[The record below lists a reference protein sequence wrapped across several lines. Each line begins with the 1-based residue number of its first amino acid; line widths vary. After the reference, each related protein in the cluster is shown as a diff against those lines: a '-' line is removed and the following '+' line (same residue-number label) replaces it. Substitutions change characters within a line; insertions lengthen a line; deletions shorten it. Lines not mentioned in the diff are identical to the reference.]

1 MDPTLAA
8 RALSAATEITS
19 TALSGDDPG
28 AVLDTVVARAA
39 ELADA
44 DLGLAM
50 VSTDDGRVVV
60 EAAHYATAHPTRDG
74 NGRPGTGTPTTAAG
88 LGARHAPEGAERT
101 GEPRATLGDPTGSTA
116 PAGDARLSD
125 SDRPSASLDSDT
137 RASSAAGD
145 GARLSGGP
153 DSGTNAG
160 SAAGDGARPSSGPDS
175 GTPDPGTRASS
186 ADGDG
191 AQPSGGPDSGTNA
204 GSVAAGDGT
213 QPFAAP
219 ESTSL
224 SGTPSAGE
232 SLRGLTLPADS
243 AAGQVARGGEPVSS
257 EDFTVDPRTA
267 PFVPVEL
274 HGYGPF
280 AAAPFGSGGRVL
292 GSLTVYR
299 KRGREPFSAGTV
311 EMLVAFAAQA
321 GVVLALAEGAN
332 ARHRVALYEE
342 RERIARELHDV
353 IVQRLY
359 GAGMQL
365 DRVRRNMR
373 KRFAQAD
380 GARLSDAID
389 QLDQT
394 IEEIRGTV
402 RALRSPEP
410 RHDTGTPTDLAES
423 ARGEVRIA
431 GELLGYP
438 PTLELSGEFADIPA
452 ERADHIR
459 AALREALSN
468 VVRHSGAS
476 ETRVTLTR
484 DSGGVKLRVRDNGSG
499 VPQGVATRGLRHL
512 AERADAAGGKFF
524 LNSSPSLGTLVAFDL
539 PLD

>member
-1 MDPTLAA
+1 MTELMDPTLAA

-50 VSTDDGRVVV
+50 VSAEDGRVVV
-60 EAAHYATAHPTRDG
+60 EAAHYATAHPAEPTGPKEESSASGDRDPAPG
-74 NGRPGTGTPTTAAG
+74 KQAGPLADWSADARPASVDARVGGQAGAAEER
-88 LGARHAPEGAERT
+88 ASEPHAS
-101 GEPRATLGDPTGSTA
+101 LGDPAAGS
-116 PAGDARLSD
+116 
-125 SDRPSASLDSDT
+125 SA
-137 RASSAAGD
+137 SAAG
-145 GARLSGGP
+145 
-153 DSGTNAG
+153 
-160 SAAGDGARPSSGPDS
+160 AAGAV
-175 GTPDPGTRASS
+175 T
-186 ADGDG
+186 
-191 AQPSGGPDSGTNA
+191 
-204 GSVAAGDGT
+204 
-213 QPFAAP
+213 
-219 ESTSL
+219 
-224 SGTPSAGE
+224 AGE
-232 SLRGLTLPADS
+232 ALRGLAFSADS
-243 AAGQVARGGEPVSS
+243 AAGRVARGGEPIASA
-257 EDFTVDPRTA
+257 DFTVDPRTA
-267 PFVPVEL
+267 PYVPAEL
-274 HGYGPF
+274 QGYGPF

-292 GSLTVYR
+292 GALTVYR
-299 KRGREPFSAGTV
+299 KQGREPFSAGTV

-452 ERADHIR
+452 ESADHIR

-484 DSGGVKLRVRDNGSG
+484 DPGGVKLRVRDNGSG

-539 PLD
+539 PLA

>member
-50 VSTDDGRVVV
+50 VSADDGRVVV
-60 EAAHYATAHPTRDG
+60 EAAHYATPHPSEVAAPTRAGATDVDAAPDASG
-74 NGRPGTGTPTTAAG
+74 AGSPGEAGRVGEPGASGDDPAAAPGMSPGTPELGATAA
-88 LGARHAPEGAERT
+88 AV
-101 GEPRATLGDPTGSTA
+101 
-116 PAGDARLSD
+116 PA
-125 SDRPSASLDSDT
+125 PSAMAPV
-137 RASSAAGD
+137 ASAPGVRGIESASAAD
-145 GARLSGGP
+145 SGG
-153 DSGTNAG
+153 AG
-160 SAAGDGARPSSGPDS
+160 P
-175 GTPDPGTRASS
+175 
-186 ADGDG
+186 
-191 AQPSGGPDSGTNA
+191 
-204 GSVAAGDGT
+204 VV
-213 QPFAAP
+213 
-219 ESTSL
+219 
-224 SGTPSAGE
+224 GE
-232 SLRGLTLPADS
+232 SLRGLSLSADS
-243 AAGQVARGGEPVSS
+243 AAGRVARGGEPIASD
-257 EDFTVDPRTA
+257 DFTVDPRTA
-267 PFVPVEL
+267 PYVPAEL

-292 GSLTVYR
+292 GALTVYR
-299 KRGREPFSAGTV
+299 KQGREPFSAGTV

-380 GARLSDAID
+380 GVRLSDAID

-402 RALRSPEP
+402 RALRSAEP
-410 RHDTGTPTDLAES
+410 RHDTGTPADLAES

-438 PTLELSGEFADIPA
+438 PTLELSGEFADVPA

-476 ETRVTLTR
+476 ETRVTLAR
-484 DSGGVKLRVRDNGSG
+484 DSHGVKLRVRDNGSG

>member
-1 MDPTLAA
+1 MTELMDPTLAA

-50 VSTDDGRVVV
+50 VSADDGRVVV
-60 EAAHYATAHPTRDG
+60 EAAHYATAHPVAHPVADEPLAV
-74 NGRPGTGTPTTAAG
+74 PGAG
-88 LGARHAPEGAERT
+88 
-101 GEPRATLGDPTGSTA
+101 TA
-116 PAGDARLSD
+116 PGPDGSAR
-125 SDRPSASLDSDT
+125 T
-137 RASSAAGD
+137 SAAD
-145 GARLSGGP
+145 GSIRAPQTDGGR
-153 DSGTNAG
+153 
-160 SAAGDGARPSSGPDS
+160 AAS
-175 GTPDPGTRASS
+175 TS
-186 ADGDG
+186 ADGG
-191 AQPSGGPDSGTNA
+191 RANTAADSG
-204 GSVAAGDGT
+204 AANTGADGGTANTAADGGTANTGGDGG
-213 QPFAAP
+213 AAD
-219 ESTSL
+219 SRS
-224 SGTPSAGE
+224 GE
-232 SLRGLTLPADS
+232 SLRGLSLPADS
-243 AAGQVARGGEPVSS
+243 AAGRVARGGEPVSS
-257 EDFTVDPRTA
+257 DDFTVDPRTA
-267 PFVPVEL
+267 PYVPVEL
-274 HGYGPF
+274 HGYGAF

-292 GSLTVYR
+292 GALTVYR

-410 RHDTGTPTDLAES
+410 RHDTGTPADLAES

-438 PTLELSGEFADIPA
+438 PTLELSGEFADVPA

-476 ETRVTLTR
+476 ETRVTLAR
-484 DSGGVKLRVRDNGSG
+484 DSHGVKLRVRDNGSG

>member
-50 VSTDDGRVVV
+50 VSAEDGRVVV
-60 EAAHYATAHPTRDG
+60 EAAHYANPHPEVGEVADPRAGWSTEAEPPATGSGTAGSLASGEPTAG
-74 NGRPGTGTPTTAAG
+74 ASARPVVDVAGAAGSPAPGEPTAA
-88 LGARHAPEGAERT
+88 
-101 GEPRATLGDPTGSTA
+101 
-116 PAGDARLSD
+116 
-125 SDRPSASLDSDT
+125 AS
-137 RASSAAGD
+137 
-145 GARLSGGP
+145 
-153 DSGTNAG
+153 
-160 SAAGDGARPSSGPDS
+160 ARPAAAEPSRDQ
-175 GTPDPGTRASS
+175 GT
-186 ADGDG
+186 
-191 AQPSGGPDSGTNA
+191 
-204 GSVAAGDGT
+204 
-213 QPFAAP
+213 
-219 ESTSL
+219 ST
-224 SGTPSAGE
+224 TAGE
-232 SLRGLTLPADS
+232 SLRGLALPADS
-243 AAGQVARGGEPVSS
+243 AAGRVARGGEPVASA
-257 EDFTVDPRTA
+257 DFTVDPRTA
-267 PFVPVEL
+267 PFVPAEL
-274 HGYGPF
+274 QGYGPF

-292 GSLTVYR
+292 GALTVYR

-484 DSGGVKLRVRDNGSG
+484 DAGGVKLRVRDNGSG

>member
-1 MDPTLAA
+1 MTELMDPTLAA

-50 VSTDDGRVVV
+50 VSAEDGRVVV
-60 EAAHYATAHPTRDG
+60 EAAHYATAHP
-74 NGRPGTGTPTTAAG
+74 
-88 LGARHAPEGAERT
+88 AE
-101 GEPRATLGDPTGSTA
+101 PTGPKGESSASGDRDPAPGSQADEPAGPVAGSGAGGVSTA
-116 PAGDARLSD
+116 
-125 SDRPSASLDSDT
+125 
-137 RASSAAGD
+137 
-145 GARLSGGP
+145 SG
-153 DSGTNAG
+153 
-160 SAAGDGARPSSGPDS
+160 
-175 GTPDPGTRASS
+175 
-186 ADGDG
+186 
-191 AQPSGGPDSGTNA
+191 
-204 GSVAAGDGT
+204 V
-213 QPFAAP
+213 
-219 ESTSL
+219 
-224 SGTPSAGE
+224 SAGE
-232 SLRGLTLPADS
+232 ALRGLAFSADS
-243 AAGQVARGGEPVSS
+243 AAGRVARGGEPIASA
-257 EDFTVDPRTA
+257 DFTVDPRTA
-267 PFVPVEL
+267 PYVPAEL
-274 HGYGPF
+274 QGYGPF

-292 GSLTVYR
+292 GALTVYR
-299 KRGREPFSAGTV
+299 KHGREPFSAGTV

-452 ERADHIR
+452 ESADHIR

-539 PLD
+539 PLA

>member
-1 MDPTLAA
+1 MTELMDPTLAA

-50 VSTDDGRVVV
+50 VSADDGRVVV
-60 EAAHYATAHPTRDG
+60 EAAHYATPHPSELAAPADEPRGATAG
-74 NGRPGTGTPTTAAG
+74 NADATPNASRAESEGDPGGVRAGRPDTLARDTVAAPG
-88 LGARHAPEGAERT
+88 PESA
-101 GEPRATLGDPTGSTA
+101 STA
-116 PAGDARLSD
+116 PAAAAPGAPQPGATASDASAPQPGTTAQDASGAGTR
-125 SDRPSASLDSDT
+125 RPGALQAGGPETGVAAVESAPGAGGSEP
-137 RASSAAGD
+137 ASAG
-145 GARLSGGP
+145 GSGG
-153 DSGTNAG
+153 
-160 SAAGDGARPSSGPDS
+160 
-175 GTPDPGTRASS
+175 
-186 ADGDG
+186 
-191 AQPSGGPDSGTNA
+191 
-204 GSVAAGDGT
+204 
-213 QPFAAP
+213 AAP
-219 ESTSL
+219 VV
-224 SGTPSAGE
+224 GE
-232 SLRGLTLPADS
+232 SLRGLSLSADS
-243 AAGQVARGGEPVSS
+243 AAGRVARGGEPIASD
-257 EDFTVDPRTA
+257 DFTVDPRTA
-267 PFVPVEL
+267 PYVPAEL

-292 GSLTVYR
+292 GALTVYR
-299 KRGREPFSAGTV
+299 KQGREPFSAGTV

-380 GARLSDAID
+380 GVRLSDAID

-402 RALRSPEP
+402 RALRSAEP
-410 RHDTGTPTDLAES
+410 RHDTGTPADLAES

-438 PTLELSGEFADIPA
+438 PTLELSGEFADVPA

-476 ETRVTLTR
+476 ETRVTLAR
-484 DSGGVKLRVRDNGSG
+484 DSHGVKLRVRDNGSG

>member
-1 MDPTLAA
+1 MTITIPGRGAGLTLGSVLLMDPTLAA

-19 TALSGDDPG
+19 TALSGDDPE

-50 VSTDDGRVVV
+50 VSADDGRVVV
-60 EAAHYATAHPTRDG
+60 EAAHDVS
-74 NGRPGTGTPTTAAG
+74 
-88 LGARHAPEGAERT
+88 GAE
-101 GEPRATLGDPTGSTA
+101 
-116 PAGDARLSD
+116 DA
-125 SDRPSASLDSDT
+125 
-137 RASSAAGD
+137 
-145 GARLSGGP
+145 
-153 DSGTNAG
+153 
-160 SAAGDGARPSSGPDS
+160 
-175 GTPDPGTRASS
+175 
-186 ADGDG
+186 
-191 AQPSGGPDSGTNA
+191 
-204 GSVAAGDGT
+204 
-213 QPFAAP
+213 
-219 ESTSL
+219 
-224 SGTPSAGE
+224 
-232 SLRGLTLPADS
+232 LRGLTLPADS
-243 AAGQVARGGEPVSS
+243 AAGRVARGGEPVAS
-257 EDFTVDPRTA
+257 DNFLVDPRTA
-267 PFVPVEL
+267 PYVPDEL
-274 HGYGPF
+274 RGYGPF

-292 GSLTVYR
+292 GALTVYR
-299 KRGREPFSAGTV
+299 RQGREPFSAGTV
-311 EMLVAFAAQA
+311 EMLAAFAAQA

-332 ARHRVALYEE
+332 ARHRVTLYQE

-410 RHDTGTPTDLAES
+410 RHDTGTPADLAES

-438 PTLELSGEFADIPA
+438 PTLELSGEFADVPA
-452 ERADHIR
+452 VPADHIR

-476 ETRVTLTR
+476 ETRVSLTR
-484 DSGGVKLRVRDNGSG
+484 DAEGVKLRVRDNGSG

-524 LNSSPSLGTLVAFDL
+524 INSSPSLGTLVAFDL

>member
-50 VSTDDGRVVV
+50 VSADDGRVVV
-60 EAAHYATAHPTRDG
+60 EAAHYATPHPSEIAAATRSEASDVVAA
-74 NGRPGTGTPTTAAG
+74 PDASGTESEGDSPVEGAGKPETSASDTVAAP
-88 LGARHAPEGAERT
+88 GARGS
-101 GEPRATLGDPTGSTA
+101 EPAS
-116 PAGDARLSD
+116 AGDS
-125 SDRPSASLDSDT
+125 
-137 RASSAAGD
+137 GD
-145 GARLSGGP
+145 
-153 DSGTNAG
+153 
-160 SAAGDGARPSSGPDS
+160 
-175 GTPDPGTRASS
+175 
-186 ADGDG
+186 
-191 AQPSGGPDSGTNA
+191 
-204 GSVAAGDGT
+204 
-213 QPFAAP
+213 AAP
-219 ESTSL
+219 VV
-224 SGTPSAGE
+224 GE
-232 SLRGLTLPADS
+232 SLRGLSLSADS
-243 AAGQVARGGEPVSS
+243 AAGRVARGGEPIASD
-257 EDFTVDPRTA
+257 DFTVDPRTA
-267 PFVPVEL
+267 PYVPAEL

-292 GSLTVYR
+292 GALTVYR
-299 KRGREPFSAGTV
+299 KQGREPFSAGTV

-402 RALRSPEP
+402 RALRSAEP
-410 RHDTGTPTDLAES
+410 RHDTGTPADLAES

-438 PTLELSGEFADIPA
+438 PTLELSGEFADVPA

-476 ETRVTLTR
+476 ETRVTLAR
-484 DSGGVKLRVRDNGSG
+484 DSHGVKLRVRDNGSG

>member
-1 MDPTLAA
+1 MTVTIPGPGRKHALGSVLLMDPTLAA

-19 TALSGDDPG
+19 TALSGDDPE
-28 AVLDTVVARAA
+28 AVLDTVVIRAA

-50 VSTDDGRVVV
+50 VSADDGQVVV
-60 EAAHYATAHPTRDG
+60 EAAV
-74 NGRPGTGTPTTAAG
+74 
-88 LGARHAPEGAERT
+88 
-101 GEPRATLGDPTGSTA
+101 
-116 PAGDARLSD
+116 
-125 SDRPSASLDSDT
+125 
-137 RASSAAGD
+137 
-145 GARLSGGP
+145 
-153 DSGTNAG
+153 
-160 SAAGDGARPSSGPDS
+160 
-175 GTPDPGTRASS
+175 DPGGAGRAL
-186 ADGDG
+186 
-191 AQPSGGPDSGTNA
+191 Q
-204 GSVAAGDGT
+204 
-213 QPFAAP
+213 
-219 ESTSL
+219 
-224 SGTPSAGE
+224 
-232 SLRGLTLPADS
+232 GLTLPADS
-243 AAGQVARGGEPVSS
+243 AAGRVARGGEPVVS
-257 EDFTVDPRTA
+257 DNFVVDPRTA
-267 PFVPVEL
+267 PFVPDEL
-274 HGYGPF
+274 RGFGPF

-292 GSLTVYR
+292 GALTVYR
-299 KRGREPFSAGTV
+299 LQGREPFSAGTV

-332 ARHRVALYEE
+332 ARHRVTLYQE

-410 RHDTGTPTDLAES
+410 RHDIGTPTDLAES

-452 ERADHIR
+452 ASADHIR

-476 ETRVTLTR
+476 ETRVSLTR
-484 DSGGVKLRVRDNGSG
+484 DRDGVKLRVRDNGSG

-512 AERADAAGGKFF
+512 AERADTAGGKFF
-524 LNSSPSLGTLVAFDL
+524 INSSPSLGTLVAFDL

>member
-1 MDPTLAA
+1 MTELMDPTLAA

-50 VSTDDGRVVV
+50 VSAEDGRVVV
-60 EAAHYATAHPTRDG
+60 EAAHYATAHPAAEDA
-74 NGRPGTGTPTTAAG
+74 TPPAA
-88 LGARHAPEGAERT
+88 
-101 GEPRATLGDPTGSTA
+101 EPAGPLGDSDAGSTA
-116 PAGDARLSD
+116 STEGGVSTTGAVSTA
-125 SDRPSASLDSDT
+125 SAM
-137 RASSAAGD
+137 
-145 GARLSGGP
+145 SG
-153 DSGTNAG
+153 
-160 SAAGDGARPSSGPDS
+160 
-175 GTPDPGTRASS
+175 
-186 ADGDG
+186 
-191 AQPSGGPDSGTNA
+191 
-204 GSVAAGDGT
+204 V
-213 QPFAAP
+213 
-219 ESTSL
+219 
-224 SGTPSAGE
+224 SAGE
-232 SLRGLTLPADS
+232 ALRGLAFSADS
-243 AAGQVARGGEPVSS
+243 AAGRVARGGEPIASA
-257 EDFTVDPRTA
+257 DFTVDPRTA
-267 PFVPVEL
+267 PYVPAEL
-274 HGYGPF
+274 QGYGPF

-292 GSLTVYR
+292 GALTVYR
-299 KRGREPFSAGTV
+299 KHGREPFSAGTV

-452 ERADHIR
+452 ESADHIR

-539 PLD
+539 PLA

>member
-1 MDPTLAA
+1 MTVTISGLGQGSALRSELLMDPTLAA

-19 TALSGDDPG
+19 TALSGDDPEG
-28 AVLDTVVARAA
+28 VLETVVARAV

-50 VSTDDGRVVV
+50 VSADDGRVVV
-60 EAAHYATAHPTRDG
+60 EAAYGVDG
-74 NGRPGTGTPTTAAG
+74 FLAEVQTG
-88 LGARHAPEGAERT
+88 
-101 GEPRATLGDPTGSTA
+101 
-116 PAGDARLSD
+116 
-125 SDRPSASLDSDT
+125 
-137 RASSAAGD
+137 
-145 GARLSGGP
+145 
-153 DSGTNAG
+153 
-160 SAAGDGARPSSGPDS
+160 
-175 GTPDPGTRASS
+175 
-186 ADGDG
+186 DGDG
-191 AQPSGGPDSGTNA
+191 GP
-204 GSVAAGDGT
+204 VGD
-213 QPFAAP
+213 
-219 ESTSL
+219 
-224 SGTPSAGE
+224 
-232 SLRGLTLPADS
+232 LRGLTLGTDS
-243 AAGQVARGGEPVSS
+243 AAGQVARGSEPIAA
-257 EDFTVDPRTA
+257 EDFIVDPRTA
-267 PFVPVEL
+267 PYVPDEL
-274 HGYGPF
+274 RGYGPF

-292 GSLTVYR
+292 GALTVYR
-299 KRGREPFSAGTV
+299 RQGREPFSAGTV
-311 EMLVAFAAQA
+311 EMLAAFAAQA

-332 ARHRVALYEE
+332 ARHRVTLYQE

-359 GAGMQL
+359 GTGMQL

-410 RHDTGTPTDLAES
+410 RHDPGTPTDLAES

-484 DSGGVKLRVRDNGSG
+484 DAEGVKLRVRDNGSG

-512 AERADAAGGKFF
+512 AERADAAGGRFF

-539 PLD
+539 PLE

>member
-1 MDPTLAA
+1 
-8 RALSAATEITS
+8 
-19 TALSGDDPG
+19 
-28 AVLDTVVARAA
+28 
-39 ELADA
+39 
-44 DLGLAM
+44 M
-50 VSTDDGRVVV
+50 VSTEDGRVVV
-60 EAAHYATAHPTRDG
+60 EAAHYATAHPAAGEAASAGPGGSESGMDAGQSVAARG
-74 NGRPGTGTPTTAAG
+74 ARPGGPPTEAAHYATAHPA
-88 LGARHAPEGAERT
+88 AD
-101 GEPRATLGDPTGSTA
+101 GEAA
-116 PAGDARLSD
+116 PAGDARPGEPPAALGGS
-125 SDRPSASLDSDT
+125 RPPGAS
-137 RASSAAGD
+137 AGD
-145 GARLSGGP
+145 VPLSR
-153 DSGTNAG
+153 S
-160 SAAGDGARPSSGPDS
+160 
-175 GTPDPGTRASS
+175 
-186 ADGDG
+186 
-191 AQPSGGPDSGTNA
+191 AQPSTAPEA
-204 GSVAAGDGT
+204 GALAGV
-213 QPFAAP
+213 AAP
-219 ESTSL
+219 EP
-224 SGTPSAGE
+224 GAPAGVAAGE
-232 SLRGLTLPADS
+232 SLRGLALPADS
-243 AAGQVARGGEPVSS
+243 AAGQVARGGEPVASA
-257 EDFTVDPRTA
+257 DFTVDPRTA
-267 PFVPVEL
+267 PYVPAEL

-299 KRGREPFSAGTV
+299 KQGRAPFSAGTV

-380 GARLSDAID
+380 GVRLSDAID

-438 PTLELSGEFADIPA
+438 PTLELSGEFADVPA

-484 DSGGVKLRVRDNGSG
+484 DSDGVKLRVRDNGSG

>member
-1 MDPTLAA
+1 MTGLMDPMLAA

-50 VSTDDGRVVV
+50 VSADDGRVVV
-60 EAAHYATAHPTRDG
+60 EAAHYADRTR
-74 NGRPGTGTPTTAAG
+74 PASTAAF
-88 LGARHAPEGAERT
+88 GAI
-101 GEPRATLGDPTGSTA
+101 D
-116 PAGDARLSD
+116 
-125 SDRPSASLDSDT
+125 
-137 RASSAAGD
+137 
-145 GARLSGGP
+145 
-153 DSGTNAG
+153 
-160 SAAGDGARPSSGPDS
+160 SSGNEPLA
-175 GTPDPGTRASS
+175 DPVPSVPEQ
-186 ADGDG
+186 G
-191 AQPSGGPDSGTNA
+191 AHH
-204 GSVAAGDGT
+204 
-213 QPFAAP
+213 
-219 ESTSL
+219 
-224 SGTPSAGE
+224 SAGE
-232 SLRGLTLPADS
+232 LLRGLALPADS
-243 AAGQVARGGEPVSS
+243 AAGRVARGGEPVASD
-257 EDFTVDPRTA
+257 DFTVDPRTA
-267 PFVPVEL
+267 RYVPSEL
-274 HGYGPF
+274 SEFGPF

-292 GSLTVYR
+292 GALTVYR

-311 EMLVAFAAQA
+311 EMLAAFAAQA

-402 RALRSPEP
+402 RALRSAEP
-410 RHDTGTPTDLAES
+410 RHDTGTPADLAES

-438 PTLELSGEFADIPA
+438 PTLELSGEFADVPA

-476 ETRVTLTR
+476 ATRVTLTR
-484 DSGGVKLRVRDNGSG
+484 DAEGVKLRVRDNGSG

-512 AERADAAGGKFF
+512 AERAEAAGGNFF

>member
-1 MDPTLAA
+1 MTELMDPTLAA

-50 VSTDDGRVVV
+50 VSTEDGRVVV
-60 EAAHYATAHPTRDG
+60 EAAHYATAHPAADG
-74 NGRPGTGTPTTAAG
+74 EA
-88 LGARHAPEGAERT
+88 
-101 GEPRATLGDPTGSTA
+101 A
-116 PAGDARLSD
+116 PAGDARPGEPPAALGGS
-125 SDRPSASLDSDT
+125 RPPGAS
-137 RASSAAGD
+137 AGD
-145 GARLSGGP
+145 VPLSR
-153 DSGTNAG
+153 S
-160 SAAGDGARPSSGPDS
+160 
-175 GTPDPGTRASS
+175 
-186 ADGDG
+186 
-191 AQPSGGPDSGTNA
+191 AQPST
-204 GSVAAGDGT
+204 
-213 QPFAAP
+213 AP
-219 ESTSL
+219 EPR
-224 SGTPSAGE
+224 GSAGE
-232 SLRGLTLPADS
+232 SLRGLALPADS
-243 AAGQVARGGEPVSS
+243 AAGQVARGGEPVASA
-257 EDFTVDPRTA
+257 DFTVDPRTA
-267 PFVPVEL
+267 PYVPAEL

-299 KRGREPFSAGTV
+299 KQGREPFSAGTV

-438 PTLELSGEFADIPA
+438 PTLELSGEFADVPA

-476 ETRVTLTR
+476 ETRVTLAR
-484 DSGGVKLRVRDNGSG
+484 DSDGVKLRVRDNGSG

>member
-50 VSTDDGRVVV
+50 VSADDGRVVV
-60 EAAHYATAHPTRDG
+60 EAAHYATPHPGEVAASADGLRATPTR
-74 NGRPGTGTPTTAAG
+74 TGVTEVE
-88 LGARHAPEGAERT
+88 PEGEPGRA
-101 GEPRATLGDPTGSTA
+101 GEPNAS
-116 PAGDARLSD
+116 AGNAV
-125 SDRPSASLDSDT
+125 
-137 RASSAAGD
+137 
-145 GARLSGGP
+145 
-153 DSGTNAG
+153 AG
-160 SAAGDGARPSSGPDS
+160 SAASASTAPEPDTSRPSARGSESASAADS
-175 GTPDPGTRASS
+175 
-186 ADGDG
+186 
-191 AQPSGGPDSGTNA
+191 
-204 GSVAAGDGT
+204 SVAV
-213 QPFAAP
+213 PVV
-219 ESTSL
+219 
-224 SGTPSAGE
+224 GE
-232 SLRGLTLPADS
+232 SLRGLSLPADS
-243 AAGQVARGGEPVSS
+243 AAGRVARGGEPIASD
-257 EDFTVDPRTA
+257 DFTVDPRTA
-267 PFVPVEL
+267 PYVPAEL

-292 GSLTVYR
+292 GALTVYR
-299 KRGREPFSAGTV
+299 KQGREPFSAGTV

-402 RALRSPEP
+402 RALRSAEP
-410 RHDTGTPTDLAES
+410 RHDTGTPADLAES

-438 PTLELSGEFADIPA
+438 PTLELSGEFADVPA

-476 ETRVTLTR
+476 ETRVTLAR
-484 DSGGVKLRVRDNGSG
+484 DSHGVKLRVRDNGSG

>member
-1 MDPTLAA
+1 MTELMDPTLAA

-28 AVLDTVVARAA
+28 EVLDTVVARAA

-50 VSTDDGRVVV
+50 VSADDGRVVV
-60 EAAHYATAHPTRDG
+60 EAAHYATAHPDPTGGTSSPGDAG
-74 NGRPGTGTPTTAAG
+74 SAGRAGEASRGSDAGAGETDTAAAG
-88 LGARHAPEGAERT
+88 LEGA
-101 GEPRATLGDPTGSTA
+101 A
-116 PAGDARLSD
+116 
-125 SDRPSASLDSDT
+125 
-137 RASSAAGD
+137 
-145 GARLSGGP
+145 
-153 DSGTNAG
+153 
-160 SAAGDGARPSSGPDS
+160 
-175 GTPDPGTRASS
+175 
-186 ADGDG
+186 
-191 AQPSGGPDSGTNA
+191 
-204 GSVAAGDGT
+204 
-213 QPFAAP
+213 
-219 ESTSL
+219 
-224 SGTPSAGE
+224 E
-232 SLRGLTLPADS
+232 SLRGLSLPADS
-243 AAGQVARGGEPVSS
+243 AAGRVARGGEPVAS

-267 PFVPVEL
+267 PFVPAEL

-292 GSLTVYR
+292 GALTVYR
-299 KRGREPFSAGTV
+299 KRGSEPFSAGTV

-410 RHDTGTPTDLAES
+410 RHDTGTPADLAES

-438 PTLELSGEFADIPA
+438 PTLELSGEFADVPA

>member
-1 MDPTLAA
+1 VTVTIPGRGAGVTLGSVLLMDPTLAA

-19 TALSGDDPG
+19 TALSGDDPE

-50 VSTDDGRVVV
+50 VSADDGRVVV
-60 EAAHYATAHPTRDG
+60 EAAHDVS
-74 NGRPGTGTPTTAAG
+74 
-88 LGARHAPEGAERT
+88 GAE
-101 GEPRATLGDPTGSTA
+101 
-116 PAGDARLSD
+116 DA
-125 SDRPSASLDSDT
+125 
-137 RASSAAGD
+137 
-145 GARLSGGP
+145 
-153 DSGTNAG
+153 
-160 SAAGDGARPSSGPDS
+160 
-175 GTPDPGTRASS
+175 
-186 ADGDG
+186 
-191 AQPSGGPDSGTNA
+191 
-204 GSVAAGDGT
+204 
-213 QPFAAP
+213 
-219 ESTSL
+219 
-224 SGTPSAGE
+224 
-232 SLRGLTLPADS
+232 LRGLTLPADS
-243 AAGQVARGGEPVSS
+243 AAGRVARGGEPVAS
-257 EDFTVDPRTA
+257 DNFLVDPRTA
-267 PFVPVEL
+267 PYVPDEL
-274 HGYGPF
+274 RGYGPF

-292 GSLTVYR
+292 GALTVYR
-299 KRGREPFSAGTV
+299 RQGSEPFSAGTV
-311 EMLVAFAAQA
+311 EMLAAFAAQA

-332 ARHRVALYEE
+332 ARHRVTLYQE

-410 RHDTGTPTDLAES
+410 RHDTGTPADLAES

-438 PTLELSGEFADIPA
+438 PTLELSGEFADVPA
-452 ERADHIR
+452 VPADHIR

-476 ETRVTLTR
+476 ETRVSLTR
-484 DSGGVKLRVRDNGSG
+484 DAEGVKLRVRDNGSG

-524 LNSSPSLGTLVAFDL
+524 INSSPSLGTLVGFDL
-539 PLD
+539 PLDDLPLD

>member
-50 VSTDDGRVVV
+50 VSAEDGRVVV
-60 EAAHYATAHPTRDG
+60 EAAHYAPRDRATG
-74 NGRPGTGTPTTAAG
+74 EHARPADPSAVGGRGSTEAGAGVASGVGARTTDSAADGGAG
-88 LGARHAPEGAERT
+88 LASASAL
-101 GEPRATLGDPTGSTA
+101 A
-116 PAGDARLSD
+116 SD
-125 SDRPSASLDSDT
+125 S
-137 RASSAAGD
+137 AAD
-145 GARLSGGP
+145 L
-153 DSGTNAG
+153 
-160 SAAGDGARPSSGPDS
+160 AAA
-175 GTPDPGTRASS
+175 
-186 ADGDG
+186 
-191 AQPSGGPDSGTNA
+191 
-204 GSVAAGDGT
+204 
-213 QPFAAP
+213 
-219 ESTSL
+219 ESNF
-224 SGTPSAGE
+224 GE
-232 SLRGLTLPADS
+232 SLRGLALPADS
-243 AAGQVARGGEPVSS
+243 AAGRVARGGEPVASA
-257 EDFTVDPRTA
+257 DFTVDPRTA
-267 PFVPVEL
+267 PFVPAEL

-292 GSLTVYR
+292 GALTVYR

-380 GARLSDAID
+380 GVRLSDAID

-539 PLD
+539 PLN

>member
-1 MDPTLAA
+1 MTELMDPTLAA

-50 VSTDDGRVVV
+50 VSADDGRVVV
-60 EAAHYATAHPTRDG
+60 EAAHYATAHPAEDV
-74 NGRPGTGTPTTAAG
+74 PAQPTGDTADMPAGAATDPSASVLAQAAG
-88 LGARHAPEGAERT
+88 EEHDSSRGARSADEEGA
-101 GEPRATLGDPTGSTA
+101 GSSQGVR
-116 PAGDARLSD
+116 PAGDVADLGEGVAGGNAATARD
-125 SDRPSASLDSDT
+125 
-137 RASSAAGD
+137 
-145 GARLSGGP
+145 
-153 DSGTNAG
+153 
-160 SAAGDGARPSSGPDS
+160 
-175 GTPDPGTRASS
+175 
-186 ADGDG
+186 
-191 AQPSGGPDSGTNA
+191 
-204 GSVAAGDGT
+204 
-213 QPFAAP
+213 
-219 ESTSL
+219 
-224 SGTPSAGE
+224 
-232 SLRGLTLPADS
+232 SLRGLALPADS
-243 AAGQVARGGEPVSS
+243 AAGRVARGGEPVASD
-257 EDFTVDPRTA
+257 DFVVDPRTA
-267 PFVPVEL
+267 PYVPAEL

-292 GSLTVYR
+292 GALTVYR

-380 GARLSDAID
+380 GVRLSDAID

-476 ETRVTLTR
+476 ETRVTLAR

>member
-1 MDPTLAA
+1 MTELMDPTLAA

-60 EAAHYATAHPTRDG
+60 EAAHYATAHP
-74 NGRPGTGTPTTAAG
+74 AADD
-88 LGARHAPEGAERT
+88 ASA
-101 GEPRATLGDPTGSTA
+101 GEPAA
-116 PAGDARLSD
+116 DARL
-125 SDRPSASLDSDT
+125 
-137 RASSAAGD
+137 
-145 GARLSGGP
+145 GG
-153 DSGTNAG
+153 G
-160 SAAGDGARPSSGPDS
+160 SAQPVDG
-175 GTPDPGTRASS
+175 PGV
-186 ADGDG
+186 G
-191 AQPSGGPDSGTNA
+191 AQPGAAPGEPAAVAQSGSTQAA
-204 GSVAAGDGT
+204 GSPDRAAQAG
-213 QPFAAP
+213 PAP
-219 ESTSL
+219 STPAGATPAPSTSPGAL
-224 SGTPSAGE
+224 AASAAE

-243 AAGQVARGGEPVSS
+243 AAGRVARGGEPVSS

-267 PFVPVEL
+267 PYVPAEL

>member
-1 MDPTLAA
+1 MDPMLAA

-28 AVLDTVVARAA
+28 AVLETVVARAA

-50 VSTDDGRVVV
+50 VSAEDGRVVV
-60 EAAHYATAHPTRDG
+60 EAAHYADRSQP
-74 NGRPGTGTPTTAAG
+74 
-88 LGARHAPEGAERT
+88 
-101 GEPRATLGDPTGSTA
+101 A
-116 PAGDARLSD
+116 PAAAFG
-125 SDRPSASLDSDT
+125 
-137 RASSAAGD
+137 SSAV
-145 GARLSGGP
+145 GALDTSGNEP
-153 DSGTNAG
+153 LASEPPASQ
-160 SAAGDGARPSSGPDS
+160 SAHH
-175 GTPDPGTRASS
+175 
-186 ADGDG
+186 
-191 AQPSGGPDSGTNA
+191 
-204 GSVAAGDGT
+204 
-213 QPFAAP
+213 
-219 ESTSL
+219 
-224 SGTPSAGE
+224 SAGE
-232 SLRGLTLPADS
+232 LLRGLALPADS
-243 AAGQVARGGEPVSS
+243 AAGQVARGGEPVASD
-257 EDFTVDPRTA
+257 DFTVDPRTA
-267 PFVPVEL
+267 RYVPSEL
-274 HGYGPF
+274 SEFGPF

-292 GSLTVYR
+292 GALTVYR

-311 EMLVAFAAQA
+311 EMLAAFAAQA

-476 ETRVTLTR
+476 ATRVTLTR
-484 DSGGVKLRVRDNGSG
+484 DAEGVKLRVRDNGSG

-512 AERADAAGGKFF
+512 AERADAAGGNFF
-524 LNSSPSLGTLVAFDL
+524 LNSSPSLGTLVAFNL